1 MKNMR
6 VYKDGRR
13 LVIVLEDA
21 GAEMEDYVKHMLE
34 GDIQKVEHLA
44 PPPQMAKPKL
54 DLGKMQEIKPEGENM
69 RQAQTQ
75 AAQPV
80 NGSAGQA
87 GKPAV
92 QESGTSIV
100 KPAHKQPEIPKKQ
113 LPKFMQNTAVEAEAC
128 TEPAGKN
135 IVSQTQKVEAAKHEA
150 KLSGSTVRQQEKN
163 HATEDKATERQP
175 LANSK
180 LPKSQEKPDNAKP
193 GFTMEADTFVSRTAG
208 NNSSRP
214 GNVLMRPVS
223 QATPTDTDS
232 QAQPQKQPKSPV
244 DVRIMNIF
252 ELKQFLN
259 GKRKDTRLAKL
270 VFDHH
275 HMSLDCFLNVKSEK
289 DIRDIAVK
297 LAM

>member
-128 TEPAGKN
+128 SEPAGKN
-135 IVSQTQKVEAAKHEA
+135 IVSQAQKAEAAKHEA
-150 KLSGSTVRQQEKN
+150 KLSAALYDSRRKNKLLRIKPPNASHWQTVSCL
-163 HATEDKATERQP
+163 KARKSLITQNPDLPWKPIHLSPEQ
-175 LANSK
+175 LAII
-180 LPKSQEKPDNAKP
+180 
-193 GFTMEADTFVSRTAG
+193 
-208 NNSSRP
+208 
-214 GNVLMRPVS
+214 
-223 QATPTDTDS
+223 
-232 QAQPQKQPKSPV
+232 PV
-244 DVRIMNIF
+244 DREM
-252 ELKQFLN
+252 
-259 GKRKDTRLAKL
+259 
-270 VFDHH
+270 
-275 HMSLDCFLNVKSEK
+275 C
-289 DIRDIAVK
+289 
-297 LAM
+297 